1 MVALEQQFLAQRLS
15 ETQNVESFQKS
26 ADTVLS
32 QWEAT
37 YQETQTNLQAFEKY
51 QTIGRKYGEVV
62 RSKQARSYLER
73 YHRAFELVTQKNL
86 GWSGT
91 SPSEMAEADQTQVTN
106 WWEKALP
113 ILDELKDKTQ
123 QSTTQQVTF
132 IYRLIL
138 TITVLFTLLAIILAL
153 GISQS
158 IADAINRL
166 KDATQRVANGELQA
180 ALVVTSSDEIGQL
193 AAGFN
198 SMAQRI
204 QESQTT
210 LQKKNIDLDQNLKKM
225 EETKRAILNIMEDL
239 EETKSQI
246 EKEKAQDEAI
256 LSSIGGGVFAV
267 DPQGKIIVFNQACA
281 VISGYS
287 EQEAL
292 GQHFWKIFHFVSE
305 DKHEPV
311 DEFIDQALEG
321 KRGSMPL
328 HTLLV
333 KKDQGFV
340 PVADSAAPIF
350 NAEGQLEGVVV
361 VFRDITRER
370 QLEKLKDEFVS
381 VASHELRTPMTAI
394 KGMISMIFDGDYGPV
409 SPELKEPLSDVM
421 TSTERLIHLV
431 NDMLNVSRIEAGRLK
446 FELSNFSVVEPLK
459 EVVLLLQPIAKQKG
473 ITLTTGHLDAQA
485 VQADLDKVKQIIN
498 NVVGN
503 SLKFTDQG
511 SITLTTQIKED
522 RMVTSVE
529 DTGLGID
536 PADQQKLFGKFQQIT
551 SQQEGKPAGTG
562 LGLYISRQLAQKM
575 GGGDLWIQKSE
586 LGKGSTFAFS
596 LPLQDSKLAAEVR
609 SAIQA
614 EATAHPDQKNS

>member
-1 MVALEQQFLAQRLS
+1 
-15 ETQNVESFQKS
+15 
-26 ADTVLS
+26 
-32 QWEAT
+32 
-37 YQETQTNLQAFEKY
+37 
-51 QTIGRKYGEVV
+51 
-62 RSKQARSYLER
+62 
-73 YHRAFELVTQKNL
+73 
-86 GWSGT
+86 
-91 SPSEMAEADQTQVTN
+91 
-106 WWEKALP
+106 
-113 ILDELKDKTQ
+113 
-123 QSTTQQVTF
+123 
-132 IYRLIL
+132 
-138 TITVLFTLLAIILAL
+138 
-153 GISQS
+153 
-158 IADAINRL
+158 
-166 KDATQRVANGELQA
+166 
-180 ALVVTSSDEIGQL
+180 
-193 AAGFN
+193 
-198 SMAQRI
+198 
-204 QESQTT
+204 
-210 LQKKNIDLDQNLKKM
+210 
-225 EETKRAILNIMEDL
+225 
-239 EETKSQI
+239 
-246 EKEKAQDEAI
+246 
-256 LSSIGGGVFAV
+256 
-267 DPQGKIIVFNQACA
+267 
-281 VISGYS
+281 
-287 EQEAL
+287 
-292 GQHFWKIFHFVSE
+292 
-305 DKHEPV
+305 
-311 DEFIDQALEG
+311 
-321 KRGSMPL
+321 
-328 HTLLV
+328 
-333 KKDQGFV
+333 
-340 PVADSAAPIF
+340 VADSAAPIF